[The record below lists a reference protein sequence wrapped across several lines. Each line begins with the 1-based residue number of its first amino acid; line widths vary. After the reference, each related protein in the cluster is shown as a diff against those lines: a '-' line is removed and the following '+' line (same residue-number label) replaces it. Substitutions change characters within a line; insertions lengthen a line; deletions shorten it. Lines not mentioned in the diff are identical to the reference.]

1 MVVTGCGLANSSTAV
16 GVDEFELEPL
26 SGLEDNFSSSRL
38 AFCSCTLEK
47 KLELMIKK
55 MIYNTILGI

>member
-1 MVVTGCGLANSSTAV
+1 MVVLGCGLENSSTTV
-16 GVDEFELEPL
+16 GVDEFDLEPL

-55 MIYNTILGI
+55 DI